1 MTSQREGKLSGRR
14 FNRIRDA
21 IVSNFNERVQFY
33 VDAMLE
39 DGYPPFHDPLSPREQ
54 YDRLVSWRQAGDPRF
69 WRSQGAQAALA
80 QLAAEFGPPPPIVPP
95 APGGPIAR
103 VM

>member
-1 MTSQREGKLSGRR
+1 MSEREGKLSGGR

-21 IVSNFNERVQFY
+21 LVGRYYNRVDFF
-33 VDAMLE
+33 VDGLLE

-69 WRSQGAQAALA
+69 WRSAAAQAALA
-80 QLAAEFGPPPPIVPP
+80 QLAAEMGPPPPIMPP
-95 APGGPIAR
+95 SPGGPLAR